1 MSCDCNSQYV
11 NNGYNNACS
20 CEVPYPQVS
29 HESVPSLIDNL
40 VTALYGAFYNPQTQT
55 GYITKSVVNG
65 RIVWNIPCDPVT
77 SPAEISWLPRHN
89 GEGLLCYLIRTFN
102 ATFPVF
108 VTLDGVQ
115 TLTNKTL
122 TAPVINNP
130 TGILATDIGAGA
142 LGDQITIDG
151 TQITG
156 TIPNNVTTAT
166 SGATADAIVT
176 RDASGNFSA
185 NNVYANLVGSATNIA
200 SGNVGSIPYQSG
212 SGATTFLAAGTI
224 GKILVQN
231 SGSPAWGTD
240 HLGTTTNDN
249 ASTGYVGEY
258 VSSSLSSVSAITLST
273 STAANVTSISLT
285 AGDWDVYGVVDFSLT
300 GTTSA
305 FGTNGYI
312 GGVNSSSA
320 TIGATDTYFNF
331 AVDLTTKTGAFAFNV
346 PTQRISVST
355 TTTIYLIAQATFS
368 AGTTKAYGT
377 IRARRMR

>member
-11 NNGYNNACS
+11 NNGYNNACA

-40 VTALYGAFYNPQTQT
+40 VAALYGAFYNPQTQT

-77 SPAEISWLPRHN
+77 SPAEITWLPRYE
-89 GEGLLCYLIRTFN
+89 GEGLLCYLIRAFN
-102 ATFPVF
+102 ATYPSY
-108 VTLDGVQ
+108 VTLDSVQ

-142 LGDQITIDG
+142 LGSQITIGG

-156 TIPNNVTTAT
+156 TIPNDATTAT
-166 SGATADAIVT
+166 SNATANAIVA
-176 RDASGNFSA
+176 RDASGNFYA
-185 NNVYANLVGSATNIA
+185 NNVYANSSTSTNIA
-200 SGNVGSIPYQSG
+200 GGSIGSIPYQSG
-212 SGATTFLAAGTI
+212 SGATTFLAAGTT

-240 HLGTTTNDN
+240 HLGTITNDN

-258 VSSSLSSVSAITLST
+258 ISSSLSSVSAITLT
-273 STAANVTSISLT
+273 TATAANVTSISLT
-285 AGDWDVYGVVDFSLT
+285 AGDWDVYGVVDFSLA

-331 AVDLTTKTGAFAFNV
+331 AVDLTSKTGTFAFNV

>member
-1 MSCDCNSQYV
+1 
-11 NNGYNNACS
+11 
-20 CEVPYPQVS
+20 
-29 HESVPSLIDNL
+29 
-40 VTALYGAFYNPQTQT
+40 
-55 GYITKSVVNG
+55 
-65 RIVWNIPCDPVT
+65 VWNIPCDPVT
-77 SPAEISWLPRHN
+77 SPAEITWLPRYE
-89 GEGLLCYLIRTFN
+89 GEGLLCYLIRAFN
-102 ATFPVF
+102 ATYPSY
-108 VTLDGVQ
+108 VTLDSVQ

-142 LGDQITIDG
+142 LGSQITIGG

-156 TIPNNVTTAT
+156 TIPNDATTAT
-166 SGATADAIVT
+166 SNATANAIVA
-176 RDASGNFSA
+176 RDASGNFYA
-185 NNVYANLVGSATNIA
+185 NNVYANSSTSTNIA
-200 SGNVGSIPYQSG
+200 GGSIGSIPYQSG
-212 SGATTFLAAGTI
+212 SGATTFLAAGTT

-240 HLGTTTNDN
+240 HLGTITNDN

-258 VSSSLSSVSAITLST
+258 ISSSLSSVSAITLT
-273 STAANVTSISLT
+273 TATAANVTSISLT
-285 AGDWDVYGVVDFSLT
+285 AGDWDVYGVVDFSLA

-331 AVDLTTKTGAFAFNV
+331 AVDLTSKTGTFAFNV